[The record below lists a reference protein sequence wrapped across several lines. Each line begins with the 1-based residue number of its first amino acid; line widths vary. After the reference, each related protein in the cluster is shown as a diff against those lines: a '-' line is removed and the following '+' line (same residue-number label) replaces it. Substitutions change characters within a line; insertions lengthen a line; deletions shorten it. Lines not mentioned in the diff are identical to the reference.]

1 MLQISITDNLN
12 QLVPPGVLATRSPQP
27 GGVVSALLGVAGD
40 HALHQAAVRRVAPL
54 TLPIVDPLHPSRLVV
69 VEEHVVA
76 HVQFVITKNESPVK
90 ITNLNVDRIF
100 LPCRVTC
107 SDLSNKLVELLSMLA
122 HLEYQITPQICFL
135 TMYLPGEI
143 LRYMNGASF

>member
-1 MLQISITDNLN
+1 M
-12 QLVPPGVLATRSPQP
+12 
-27 GGVVSALLGVAGD
+27 SALLGVAGD

-54 TLPIVDPLHPSRLVV
+54 TLPIVDPLHSSRLVV

-76 HVQFVITKNESPVK
+76 HVQFVITQNESPVK
-90 ITNLNVDRIF
+90 ITNLNVDTIF

-143 LRYMNGASF
+143 LRNMDGASF

>member
-1 MLQISITDNLN
+1 M
-12 QLVPPGVLATRSPQP
+12 
-27 GGVVSALLGVAGD
+27 SALLGVAGD

-90 ITNLNVDRIF
+90 ITNLNVATIF

-143 LRYMNGASF
+143 LRNMDGASF

>member
-1 MLQISITDNLN
+1 MRRWS
-12 QLVPPGVLATRSPQP
+12 QP
-27 GGVVSALLGVAGD
+27 VIRVGPIHASVQSLHSAGL
-40 HALHQAAVRRVAPL
+40 
-54 TLPIVDPLHPSRLVV
+54 II
-69 VEEHVVA
+69 VEEHIVA

-90 ITNLNVDRIF
+90 ITKLNVATIF

-143 LRYMNGASF
+143 LRNMDCASF

>member
-1 MLQISITDNLN
+1 MST
-12 QLVPPGVLATRSPQP
+12 
-27 GGVVSALLGVAGD
+27 LLGVAGD
-40 HALHQAAVRRVAPL
+40 HALHEAAVGRAAGLRLAV
-54 TLPIVDPLHPSRLVV
+54 VDPLHPARLVV

-122 HLEYQITPQICFL
+122 HLE
-135 TMYLPGEI
+135 
-143 LRYMNGASF
+143 